1 MRQPGYAWGI
11 AMVAGAGALWSLIGI
26 VIKSL
31 DGMETWQVLFW
42 RSAGMVAVLA
52 LFLVWRGGSLLRG
65 TGPAGFVGAL
75 GLIAAFGGG
84 IAAIQ
89 SLPLANA
96 VVLFSAAPFLTAL
109 IGRIVLGERV
119 RPVTWAAIVLATL
132 GIWRMIA
139 GATLDDGAL
148 AGQIAGQIAGIGS
161 ALGFAVFTVAL
172 RAGKGGE
179 MLPTVLLG
187 GVFSMIAAAAV
198 LSFRGL
204 PLLVPPADMATAALM
219 GAVLLGLGMTLY
231 TTGSRIIPAGE
242 LALLSQVEV
251 ILAPIWAWLIFAE
264 TPAPTTLQGGAMILC
279 AVLVNAVTGARARM
293 ARTA

>member
-52 LFLVWRGGSLLRG
+52 LFLSWRGGNLLRG

-119 RPVTWAAIVLATL
+119 RPVTWAAIALATL
-132 GIWRMIA
+132 GIWRMID
-139 GATLDDGAL
+139 GATLGEGAL
-148 AGQIAGQIAGIGS
+148 AGQLAAIGS

-187 GVFSMIAAAAV
+187 GILSMIAAAAV

-204 PLLVPPADMATAALM
+204 PLLAPPADMATAALM

-251 ILAPIWAWLIFAE
+251 ILAPVWAWLVFAE

-279 AVLVNAVTGARARM
+279 AVLVNAITGAHARM